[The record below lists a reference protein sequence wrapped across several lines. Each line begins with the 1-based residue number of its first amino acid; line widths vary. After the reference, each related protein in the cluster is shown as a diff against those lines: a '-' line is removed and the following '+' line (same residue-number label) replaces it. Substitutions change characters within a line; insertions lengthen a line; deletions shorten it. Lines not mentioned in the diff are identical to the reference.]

1 MNPYTLVQARRFY
14 HHTVNGGH
22 LKPEDV
28 SYMVAA
34 LEEAYDHIETTQDLI
49 DALVAQ
55 EIGRNLREFKQDLE
69 DKNFRHL
76 SIDEEEGRLECEKCI
91 EAFQLV
97 FDYYK
102 CE

>member
-1 MNPYTLVQARRFY
+1 MNPYTLVRARRFY
-14 HHTVNGGH
+14 HHVINGGQ

-28 SYMVAA
+28 SYMVSA
-34 LEEAYDHIETTQDLI
+34 LEKAYDHIGTTEDLI

-55 EIGRNLREFKQDLE
+55 EVGRNLREFKQDLE
-69 DKNFRHL
+69 DKNFRFF
-76 SIDEEEGRLECEKCI
+76 SVDEEEGRLECEKYI

-102 CE
+102 SE